1 MSLKDFHHFFSDRHQ
16 LLIKINH
23 KNVHIAFGYYGLKNS
38 IRMNDRKV
46 QKGNK
51 KVLLETFPSSSFI
64 FPVSL
69 LSFVRLFFYSD

>member
-1 MSLKDFHHFFSDRHQ
+1 MRRNVIKGLPSFFSDRHQ

-51 KVLLETFPSSSFI
+51 KSTP
-64 FPVSL
+64 
-69 LSFVRLFFYSD
+69 